1 MGHSTRHTNGN
12 RRSSVSP
19 SSRFVAVNSR
29 QQAPSDA
36 ALLQDSYLHDPSRM
50 ANVTIVNG
58 TSLHGASAA
67 TRAELLSK
75 FFTTNER
82 VGPVDYDQSRTDS
95 VSATRPSTTAK
106 SKATKVTSEP
116 ADYASLLNS
125 ASPVPIP
132 STPSTLLPYV
142 KLSAVDRFDD
152 SGPYKAEMV
161 TRMEQLQRGDRIQPP
176 CDRCRR
182 LHMDCLKN
190 LTACMGCTKKHAK
203 CSWKEVI
210 DDELREN
217 PYVPRDE
224 GATSD
229 PPSDREAYQSVPA
242 LSNEHSRR
250 EYPRDERQ
258 GVADEELLG
267 EDASAG
273 EEDEDLDHSDDQDN
287 EGQQSK
293 RDHIEVATAGRFA
306 PSPPPN
312 TDSDPDPSPQKD
324 SNAESPS
331 CAASHEN
338 TANLQNVLAFWNS
351 DSNVVAGSKTS
362 EIETDAQLGSEIQD
376 DEGDLYM
383 GNRVGYARATSTSVP
398 VGGEE

>member
-1 MGHSTRHTNGN
+1 
-12 RRSSVSP
+12 
-19 SSRFVAVNSR
+19 
-29 QQAPSDA
+29 
-36 ALLQDSYLHDPSRM
+36 
-50 ANVTIVNG
+50 
-58 TSLHGASAA
+58 
-67 TRAELLSK
+67 
-75 FFTTNER
+75 
-82 VGPVDYDQSRTDS
+82 
-95 VSATRPSTTAK
+95 
-106 SKATKVTSEP
+106 
-116 ADYASLLNS
+116 
-125 ASPVPIP
+125 
-132 STPSTLLPYV
+132 
-142 KLSAVDRFDD
+142 
-152 SGPYKAEMV
+152 
-161 TRMEQLQRGDRIQPP
+161 
-176 CDRCRR
+176 
-182 LHMDCLKN
+182 
-190 LTACMGCTKKHAK
+190 MGCTKKHAK
-203 CSWKEVI
+203 CAWKDVN

-229 PPSDREAYQSVPA
+229 PPSDRETYQNIPT

-293 RDHIEVATAGRFA
+293 RNHIEVATAGRFA

-331 CAASHEN
+331 CAASHE
-338 TANLQNVLAFWNS
+338 TNLQNVLAFWNS
-351 DSNVVAGSKTS
+351 DSNVVAGGKTS
-362 EIETDAQLGSEIQD
+362 EIETDAQVGYEIQD

-383 GNRVGYARATSTSVP
+383 RDRAGYVRATSTSVP
-398 VGGEE
+398 VGGED